1 MLSVEELEIL
11 RNIVKVKAKGKIV
24 FESLNNTSTFG
35 TNAEKGVD
43 CIGNINGLCAPKGKK
58 TSCNG

>member
-11 RNIVKVKAKGKIV
+11 RNIVKVKTKGKIV

-35 TNAEKGVD
+35 NNAEKGVN
-43 CIGNINGLCAPKGKK
+43 CIENINGLCEKKKKK

>member
-11 RNIVKVKAKGKIV
+11 RNIVKVKTKGKIV

-35 TNAEKGVD
+35 DNAKQGDD
-43 CIGNINGLCAPKGKK
+43 CIGDINSFYPSKR
-58 TSCNG
+58 

>member
-1 MLSVEELEIL
+1 MIEARELEIL
-11 RNIVKVKAKGKIV
+11 RNIVKVKTKGKIV

-35 TNAEKGVD
+35 NNAEKGVD
-43 CIGNINGLCAPKGKK
+43 CIGNINGLCAPKWEK

>member
-11 RNIVKVKAKGKIV
+11 RNIVKVKTKGKIV

-35 TNAEKGVD
+35 NNAEKGVD
-43 CIGNINGLCAPKGKK
+43 CIGNIHGLCAPKGKK